1 MEPLIMKFVIAICLA
16 TLVAGASLRNPS
28 IESLAKIDASP
39 YGKHLLDT
47 VSLQVKAGTSVDRI
61 IELLDEL
68 SDGLREEQSDD
79 DALNVTR
86 QNECDTEIAA
96 YRDTIEY
103 TQSEID
109 DAETLLAEY
118 RPELEQTEADLE
130 IKDQEIEEL
139 NSQISEIES
148 DYKLDLEDF
157 NARLDEHEQA
167 IDALDS
173 VLEEL
178 YTLVGSEAGKG
189 IHDNSVRIEA
199 EKKAGVLLQTQAD
212 QATLERIIELLEETK
227 DNVEVGIEDEKEQQ
241 AQADEDYSTI
251 HGDMV
256 RTLAD
261 LHTARNS
268 LAERK
273 EHLETLI
280 AEQEDRVERNTA
292 ERDAA
297 QEALEAKEKICE
309 EWRQKYFSDTEK
321 RSEELDLI
329 AQVRV
334 IFTDELS
341 DASEYLSTR

>member
-1 MEPLIMKFVIAICLA
+1 MKSAALAFCLIA
-16 TLVAGASLRNPS
+16 LVAGASLRSRNL
-28 IESLAKIDASP
+28 ETLAKIDASP

-61 IELLDEL
+61 VELLDEL
-68 SDGLREEQSDD
+68 ADGLREEQADD
-79 DALNVTR
+79 DSLNVTR

-96 YRDTIEY
+96 YRETIVY
-103 TQSEID
+103 TQAEID
-109 DAETLLAEY
+109 DANTLLAEY
-118 RPELEQTEADLE
+118 RPDLEETEEQLE
-130 IKDQEIEEL
+130 IKETEIEEL
-139 NSQISEIES
+139 SQQIQDIES
-148 DYKLDLEDF
+148 DYKLDLEDY
-157 NARLDEHEQA
+157 NERINEHEQA
-167 IDALDS
+167 IEALDA

-178 YTLVGSEAGKG
+178 YTLVGSQAGEG
-189 IHDNSVRIEA
+189 IHDNSKRIEA
-199 EKKAGVLLQTQAD
+199 ETKAGVLLQTMAD

-227 DNVEVGIEDEKEQQ
+227 ENVETGIDDEKAQQ
-241 AQADEDYSTI
+241 DQADQDYTTV

-261 LHTARNS
+261 LRTARNS
-268 LAERK
+268 LAQRK
-273 EHLETLI
+273 EHLESLI

-329 AQVRV
+329 QQVRV
-334 IFTDELS
+334 IFTDELA
-341 DASEYLSTR
+341 DASDYLTAR